1 LRDLLGN
8 RTQAPIEFLFST
20 GPPISPSRVEGVVY
34 DRITLNRVRGAR
46 LLFLPPDS
54 VPYTALTD
62 TAGAFLLPSLPP
74 DAYDVFA
81 FDDRN
86 RNRRL
91 DREFESYDSAT
102 VILADTESIGRATL
116 WLVEPDSTPPAL
128 VDAVVIDSVRV
139 RLQFDDVIEPDA
151 FPGDAR
157 VVIADT
163 LSGRTW
169 PVKAMYVGAPPA
181 PDSLAVA
188 ADSLAVAADSLA
200 VAADS
205 LAVAADSLA
214 VAADSLAVAADS
226 LAVAADSVRVPQ
238 GQELERLVPST
249 AVLVD
254 LTEPLTAG
262 TMRITASGFVNL
274 RQLVGGGEAELEY
287 VPPEPEPEP
296 DPEPG
301 LVPEEDAPLDGAAP
315 EGSPANGPGADDE
328 EEPRP

>member
-1 LRDLLGN
+1 M
-8 RTQAPIEFLFST
+8 
-20 GPPISPSRVEGVVY
+20 Y

-54 VPYTALTD
+54 VPYTAVTD

-86 RNRRL
+86 QNRRL

-205 LAVAADSLA
+205 LAVAADS
-214 VAADSLAVAADS
+214 
-226 LAVAADSVRVPQ
+226 VRVPQ

-315 EGSPANGPGADDE
+315 EGSPADGPGADDE